1 MLNLN
6 QYGKRTRNNLT
17 DQTPNLNAKR
27 SYPAAP
33 RGPPTGSNIPV
44 RLRTNQAYQMTNN
57 TTSILIF
64 AKPFSDKRE
73 QHIVPGTLLFTCG
86 GKNRMSTVLNLP
98 QMNDALADSQD
109 NGNLPQMRQG
119 TQRASVPKGAA
130 PHNCVTPWIRSSY
143 NDSEDYYFFGI
154 MRNEANSSKLQ
165 RLLNADVFG
174 RAKISNIFG
183 RNLRR
188 GDRLGMILLKK
199 TRTKR
204 ADGSAEEDRDMKW
217 QWVPTVNGRVAKHLL
232 DESNPARL
240 VIDPQRRRAGVAP
253 PANQAI
259 VPTSIDID
267 GAAAADVR
275 ALRERM
281 FGLGVVSHAVS
292 EKPTVK
298 HMCQALEQT
307 DMMNSLPQVEI
318 LMV

>member
-6 QYGKRTRNNLT
+6 PYGKRKRNNLT
-17 DQTPNLNAKR
+17 DQTPNLSVKR
-27 SYPAAP
+27 SNPPAS
-33 RGPPTGSNIPV
+33 RGPPSGSNIPV
-44 RLRTNQAYQMTNN
+44 RRRSNQVYQMTNN

-73 QHIVPGTLLFTCG
+73 QHIVPGALLFTCG

-98 QMNDALADSQD
+98 QMNEALADSQN
-109 NGNLPQMRQG
+109 NGNLPYMTVG

-130 PHNCVTPWIRSSY
+130 PHNCVTPWIRSKY
-143 NDSEDYYFFGI
+143 RDSEEYYFFGI

-165 RLLNADVFG
+165 RLLNADVYG
-174 RAKISNIFG
+174 RAKVANIFG

-188 GDRLGMILLKK
+188 GDRLGMILLEKR
-199 TRTKR
+199 RTKR
-204 ADGSAEEDRDMKW
+204 ADGSAEEDRDAKW

-232 DESNPARL
+232 DDANHARMVTPTRNPA
-240 VIDPQRRRAGVAP
+240 VPQGQAP
-253 PANQAI
+253 
-259 VPTSIDID
+259 VPLKNDID
-267 GAAAADVR
+267 AVDANGR
-275 ALRERM
+275 RGLRERM

-307 DMMNSLPQVEI
+307 DLMNSLPQIEI